1 MKKFTL
7 MAALLSTMVAVSSCG
22 NAPKSVD
29 NPFFTEW
36 ATPFGMPPFAEI
48 KPEHIIPAMEEGMR
62 LENLEIDSI
71 IQSTEEP
78 TFDNVIVAYTQTG
91 EFLDR
96 VSSVYGTLTSSMMN
110 DELRKIQETLSPMLT
125 KHGNAITLND
135 ELFAKVKSVYDRR
148 DSLGLDSMQLRLVD
162 KVYKNFEMNGAALP
176 SDKKAQLKE
185 INQELSALSLRFGN
199 NLLQEMNN
207 FTMVIEDSSELAS
220 LPEGVIEA
228 AAAEAKS
235 IGKEG
240 KWVFTLNKPS
250 MLPFLQYAKSSAR
263 RKELYDGYL
272 NRCNLGNSFDNKTTI
287 DSIANIRQ
295 KRAALLGYKSHADFT
310 LQRNMAANPANVY
323 ALLNELWT
331 PALERAKN
339 ELAEMKAIKER
350 DGEGTDFLPSDWW
363 YYAEKLRTEKY
374 ALDESMISPYFS
386 LDNVRNGIFTVVG
399 KLYGITFKEVK
410 DAPMYSE
417 ECSLFEVFDN
427 DGSHLGALLMDM
439 HPRKGKRVGAWCSSL
454 RSQTYKNGVR
464 VAPIS
469 TITCN
474 FTRPTSEA
482 PALLSL
488 DEVETFF
495 HEFGHAMH
503 GLVSDV
509 KYNGLKGVSRDFV
522 ELPSQIMENWAMS
535 PSVIK
540 MYAKHYK
547 SGEVIPDSL
556 VTKISNSSLFNQG
569 FSTVEYLAASLLDM
583 DYHTLEAMQ
592 PIDVAAFESE
602 ALTKRGL
609 MPEVAPR
616 YRSTYFQHIFSGG
629 YSSGYYSYI
638 WAEVLDADAFR
649 SFEETGDLFN
659 AERATSFRK
668 NVLEVG
674 GSRDEMES
682 YKAFRGKEPSKEPL
696 LKNRGLI

>member
-228 AAAEAKS
+228 ASAEAKS

-250 MLPFLQYAKSSAR
+250 MLPFFAI
-263 RKELYDGYL
+263 RKIF
-272 NRCNLGNSFDNKTTI
+272 CSP
-287 DSIANIRQ
+287 Q
-295 KRAALLGYKSHADFT
+295 RA
-310 LQRNMAANPANVY
+310 
-323 ALLNELWT
+323 
-331 PALERAKN
+331 
-339 ELAEMKAIKER
+339 
-350 DGEGTDFLPSDWW
+350 
-363 YYAEKLRTEKY
+363 LR
-374 ALDESMISPYFS
+374 
-386 LDNVRNGIFTVVG
+386 
-399 KLYGITFKEVK
+399 
-410 DAPMYSE
+410 
-417 ECSLFEVFDN
+417 
-427 DGSHLGALLMDM
+427 
-439 HPRKGKRVGAWCSSL
+439 W
-454 RSQTYKNGVR
+454 
-464 VAPIS
+464 
-469 TITCN
+469 
-474 FTRPTSEA
+474 
-482 PALLSL
+482 LS
-488 DEVETFF
+488 
-495 HEFGHAMH
+495 
-503 GLVSDV
+503 
-509 KYNGLKGVSRDFV
+509 
-522 ELPSQIMENWAMS
+522 
-535 PSVIK
+535 
-540 MYAKHYK
+540 
-547 SGEVIPDSL
+547 
-556 VTKISNSSLFNQG
+556 
-569 FSTVEYLAASLLDM
+569 
-583 DYHTLEAMQ
+583 
-592 PIDVAAFESE
+592 
-602 ALTKRGL
+602 
-609 MPEVAPR
+609 
-616 YRSTYFQHIFSGG
+616 
-629 YSSGYYSYI
+629 
-638 WAEVLDADAFR
+638 
-649 SFEETGDLFN
+649 
-659 AERATSFRK
+659 
-668 NVLEVG
+668 
-674 GSRDEMES
+674 
-682 YKAFRGKEPSKEPL
+682 
-696 LKNRGLI
+696 